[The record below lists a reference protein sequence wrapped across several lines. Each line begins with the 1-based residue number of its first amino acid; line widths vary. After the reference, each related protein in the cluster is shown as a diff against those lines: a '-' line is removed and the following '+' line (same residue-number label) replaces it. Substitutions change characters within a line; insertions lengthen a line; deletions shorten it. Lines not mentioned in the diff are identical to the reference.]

1 VGAWYPQKK
10 QPRTGAAIVLRDG
23 RREYLADDGS
33 VQEVYAITQGFTLIP
48 AATFHEI
55 PQPWFATTGVLT
67 QDAFFS
73 QLVREAG
80 YQLLVDT
87 SLRIAHVDRTTG
99 ERYE

>member
-1 VGAWYPQKK
+1 
-10 QPRTGAAIVLRDG
+10 
-23 RREYLADDGS
+23 
-33 VQEVYAITQGFTLIP
+33 
-48 AATFHEI
+48 
-55 PQPWFATTGVLT
+55 VLT